1 MKVVKTTMTMM
12 TRCHKQLDFKLN
24 INCVSLTEHIN
35 NLFQTA
41 IVCLQTKSSL
51 GALWELSGS
60 SLQLRVYSDFN
71 FNLWICAVQA
81 KDTE

>member
-12 TRCHKQLDFKLN
+12 NKCQEQLDFKLN

-60 SLQLRVYSDFN
+60 SLQLRVLHTYLVYNTLVRLCQF
-71 FNLWICAVQA
+71 LLL
-81 KDTE
+81 